1 MYENLKDDNKN
12 TIEYVEKYNNLL
24 IEFNDMKIFN
34 EQLKK
39 NIEEFKKKSTKIF
52 R

>member
-12 TIEYVEKYNNLL
+12 MIEYVEKYNNLL

-39 NIEEFKKKSTKIF
+39 NIEEFKKKINKNI
-52 R
+52 